1 MTTPAEKTAE
11 AAQKKHIAE
20 AQAAEARAKVEPA
33 ARRLLRKLHSERGAV
48 FTRADEDRLVKSL
61 STGKLGILKA
71 ITAEDGW
78 QDVAQGVLDQAKQE
92 ATPEAAPEAEPTPQP
107 ETSETPAE

>member
-1 MTTPAEKTAE
+1 MPTPAEKAADAAE
-11 AAQKKHIAE
+11 KKHIAE

-48 FTRADEDRLVKSL
+48 FSRADEDRLVKSL

-78 QDVAQGVLDQAKQE
+78 QDVAQGVLDQAQQ
-92 ATPEAAPEAEPTPQP
+92 EAEPTPQP
-107 ETSETPAE
+107 ETPETPAE